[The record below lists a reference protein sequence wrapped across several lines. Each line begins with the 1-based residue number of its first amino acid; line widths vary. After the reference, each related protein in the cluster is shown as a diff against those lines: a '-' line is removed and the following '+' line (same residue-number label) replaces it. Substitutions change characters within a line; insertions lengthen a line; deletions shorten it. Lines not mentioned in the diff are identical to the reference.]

1 MTKTMGSEIESMLVV
16 GSGMTADCS
25 WVVVV
30 EAVVV
35 LARS

>member
-16 GSGMTADCS
+16 GSGMTAHCS
-25 WVVVV
+25 WVVV